1 MRISHIEACRQGIM
15 EEMERNDRIIYIGE
29 DVCVGGPHGFSKGLY
44 EKFGPHR
51 VIDSPIS
58 EIGLVGF
65 GIGAAL
71 AGLRPIVEI
80 MYMDFL
86 PLAMEQIVNHMAQ
99 VRFLTAGQKDL
110 PVVVRTQY
118 SLGRQH
124 GPQHSQFFPSL
135 FTNLPGLNVVVTST
149 PYNCKGLYKYALRQN
164 KPTIIID
171 PAWIYYRFVDEVP
184 ETDYVVEFGKANVV
198 SRGEDVTL
206 ITYGRTVYESIQ
218 AVKQLKDRVS
228 VYLVDLQS
236 LRPLD
241 VNTIVEACNHT
252 GRVLIVSE
260 EHPHSS
266 VASYVASLVYEKC
279 YGKLEKPVKALTP
292 PDVHVPF
299 SPQLEREYMI
309 TSDKI
314 VKAVLE
320 LSSDEVKS

>member
-1 MRISHIEACRQGIM
+1 MKMRHIEACRQGVM
-15 EEMERNDRIIYIGE
+15 EEMERDDRVIYIGE
-29 DVCVGGPHGFSKGLY
+29 DVRKGGPHGFSKGLY
-44 EKFGPHR
+44 ERFGPDR

-71 AGLRPIVEI
+71 AGLRPLVEI

-86 PLAMEQIVNHMAQ
+86 PIAMEQIINHMAQ
-99 VRFLTAGQKDL
+99 ARFLTAGQRDL
-110 PVVVRTQY
+110 PLVVRTQY

-149 PYNCKGLYKYALRQN
+149 PYNCKGLYKHALRQN

-171 PAWIYYRFVDEVP
+171 PAWIYYRFIDDVP
-184 ETDYVVEFGKANVV
+184 EEDYEVEFGKASIINE
-198 SRGEDVTL
+198 GNDVTVV
-206 ITYGRTVYESIQ
+206 TFGRTVYESLQ
-218 AVKQLKDRVS
+218 ALKQLQGKIS
-228 VYLVDLQS
+228 VHLVDLQS
-236 LRPLD
+236 LKPLD
-241 VNTIVEACNHT
+241 EEAVVKSARRT

-266 VASYVASLVYEKC
+266 VASYVASIVYDRCFKELV
-279 YGKLEKPVKALTP
+279 KPIKVLTP

-299 SPQLEREYMI
+299 SPKLEEEYMI

-314 VKAVLE
+314 VKAILE
-320 LSSDEVKS
+320 LVN

>member
-1 MRISHIEACRQGIM
+1 MKMSHIEACRQGII
-15 EEMERNDRIIYIGE
+15 EEMDRDDSIIYIGE
-29 DVCVGGPHGFSKGLY
+29 DVRKGGPHGFSKGLF
-44 EKFGPHR
+44 EKFGPER

-99 VRFLTAGQKDL
+99 ARFLTAGQRDL
-110 PVVVRTQY
+110 PLIIRTQY

-135 FTNLPGLNVVVTST
+135 FTNIPGLNIVVTST
-149 PYNCKGLYKYALRQN
+149 PYNCKGLYKHALRQN

-171 PAWIYYRFVDEVP
+171 PAWIYYRFVGEVP
-184 ETDYVVEFGKANVV
+184 ERDYEVEFGKASIINE
-198 SRGEDVTL
+198 GEDVTL
-206 ITYGRTVYESIQ
+206 ITFGRTVYESIQ
-218 AVKQLKDRVS
+218 ALKQLPKEVT
-228 VYLVDLQS
+228 VHLVDLQS
-236 LRPLD
+236 LKPLD
-241 VNTIVEACNHT
+241 TESIINAAKRT

-266 VASYVASLVYEKC
+266 VASYVASIIYEHCFEELK
-279 YGKLEKPVKALTP
+279 KPIKILTP
-292 PDVHVPF
+292 PDVHIPF
-299 SPQLEREYMI
+299 SPILEKAYMI

-314 VKAVLE
+314 IKAILE
-320 LSSDEVKS
+320 LTK